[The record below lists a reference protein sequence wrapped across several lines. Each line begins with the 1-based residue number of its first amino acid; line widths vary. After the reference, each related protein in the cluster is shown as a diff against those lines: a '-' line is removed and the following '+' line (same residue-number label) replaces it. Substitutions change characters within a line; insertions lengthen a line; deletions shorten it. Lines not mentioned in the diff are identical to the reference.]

1 MKKKVILTAILF
13 SLTAFGNVPDRVYY
27 NIERESSS
35 QDNRNLYIRTQE
47 RAYNRIISLGKKEGL
62 SEDKIDNEVKRLEK
76 KYGTDYE
83 IIYKNFYYNVKELSK
98 NQKKSEEIK
107 KINEEKKE
115 EYKVLIKRSEMPS
128 DVKEYIEKSAEG
140 RHPDNYS
147 ERVKYTEDLIK
158 FYNFIKK

>member
-1 MKKKVILTAILF
+1 MKRYLLSLF
-13 SLTAFGNVPDRVYY
+13 LMSTLCFAVVPERVSN
-27 NIERESSS
+27 NIEKDSFTKDNSS
-35 QDNRNLYIRTQE
+35 LYVRDQN
-47 RAYNRIISLGKKEGL
+47 RAYNRIVSLGKKEGL

-98 NQKKSEEIK
+98 NQKKAEEIR
-107 KINEEKKE
+107 KINEEKRE
-115 EYKVLIKRSEMPS
+115 EYNVLIKKNEMPS
-128 DVKEYIEKSAEG
+128 DIKEYIEKSAES
-140 RHPDNYS
+140 RYPDNYS

>member
-1 MKKKVILTAILF
+1 MKRYLLSLF
-13 SLTAFGNVPDRVYY
+13 LMSTLCFAVVPERVSN
-27 NIERESSS
+27 NIEKDSFTKDNSS
-35 QDNRNLYIRTQE
+35 LYVRDQN
-47 RAYNRIISLGKKEGL
+47 RAYNRILSLGKKEGL

-98 NQKKSEEIK
+98 NQKKAEEIR

-115 EYKVLIKRSEMPS
+115 EYNVLIKKNEMPS
-128 DVKEYIEKSAEG
+128 DIKEYIEKSAES
-140 RHPDNYS
+140 RYPDNYS

>member
-1 MKKKVILTAILF
+1 MKKYLLGVFLMSTLCFANI
-13 SLTAFGNVPDRVYY
+13 PERVSS
-27 NIERESSS
+27 NIEREALLE
-35 QDNRNLYIRTQE
+35 DNRNLYIRTQE

-98 NQKKSEEIK
+98 NQKKAEEIR

-115 EYKVLIKRSEMPS
+115 EYNVLIKKNEMPS
-128 DVKEYIEKSAEG
+128 DIKEYIEKSAEG
-140 RHPDNYS
+140 RYPDNYS

>member
-1 MKKKVILTAILF
+1 MKRYLLSLF
-13 SLTAFGNVPDRVYY
+13 LMSTLCFAVVPERVSN
-27 NIERESSS
+27 NIEKDSFTK
-35 QDNRNLYIRTQE
+35 DNSNLYVRDQN
-47 RAYNRIISLGKKEGL
+47 RAYNRILSLGKKEGL
-62 SEDKIDNEVKRLEK
+62 SEDKIDNEVKSLEK

-98 NQKKSEEIK
+98 NQKKAEEIR

-115 EYKVLIKRSEMPS
+115 EYNVLIKKNEMPS
-128 DVKEYIEKSAEG
+128 DIKEYIEKSAES
-140 RHPDNYS
+140 RYPDNYS

>member
-1 MKKKVILTAILF
+1 MKKYLLLFIILF
-13 SLTAFGNVPDRVYY
+13 STASLASVSERVNN
-27 NIERESSS
+27 NIERNSFEQDNSSS
-35 QDNRNLYIRTQE
+35 YIRDQK

-76 KYGTDYE
+76 KYGTNYE

-98 NQKKSEEIK
+98 NQKKAEEIR

-115 EYKVLIKRSEMPS
+115 EYNVLIKKNEMPS
-128 DVKEYIEKSAEG
+128 DIKEYIEKSAES
-140 RHPDNYS
+140 RYPDNYS